1 MRIGLLCLCF
11 ATPLAA
17 QRIADYEL
25 VRSQIETARTLP
37 TTPFDSSSVHRKTYW
52 IEGGLV
58 GALITGA
65 IGLELSGLC
74 DQPHCSPG
82 KTLSFVMFAVPG
94 FTIGA
99 FLGDSMKKDDADNE
113 EEEP

>member
-1 MRIGLLCLCF
+1 MKILLWLFF

-17 QRIADYEL
+17 QRIAYYEL
-25 VRSQIETARTLP
+25 VRSQVATVRTLP
-37 TTPFDSSSVHRKTYW
+37 TPFDSSSVHRKTYW
-52 IEGGLV
+52 IEGGVV

-65 IGLELSGLC
+65 LGLELSGLC

-99 FLGDSMKKDDADNE
+99 FVGDSMKKGDADD